1 MSTAPDFLPGLD
13 EAAFTRASAAG
24 EPPLLRAK
32 REEAFA
38 AYART
43 PAPTNRDEEW
53 RRTDPALFPFGDF
66 APLPA
71 LAPEVEYAAEL
82 VDSEFDVTVTVTTQG
97 FAIGRRNPNAN
108 VLVLPL
114 AEAAVSHAALV
125 AKYLQGPALPEQPR
139 KFTSLVDAFWN
150 FGLLILAPRG
160 AQIEHGVLVRYDLGV
175 AASLRDVAHRDAAT
189 LQSSAAAA
197 GGAADAATLLCSAAT
212 GRSSAATRGHMIL
225 PRLLVIA
232 EDGSS
237 LKVAEYYRSRADAA
251 VLSVSSR
258 EMYVGENATLKIAAL
273 QEWSDDSLHIGEDWS
288 RVERDGKIDWVTL
301 ALGSKVSKQMCCCD
315 VRAPNANA
323 FMSGL
328 YFASGDQHID
338 QRTLQKHSSHH
349 TYSNLLYKGAVKDNA
364 HSVYQGIIAAGRGA
378 IKVDAYQMNKNLVLS
393 PNARADSLPGLEID
407 ADDLKCSHGSTVGT
421 LDPEQLFYLMSRGL
435 SRAEARQMLVNAFFE
450 EVTAKVP
457 WGFMQDR
464 IRHHV
469 AEKMK

>member
-1 MSTAPDFLPGLD
+1 MESTMTTTSTPSTTTTAPDYLPGLD
-13 EAAFTRASAAG
+13 DAAFTRATTAN
-24 EPPLLRAK
+24 EPSLLKAK

-38 AYART
+38 AYVRT
-43 PAPTNRDEEW
+43 PAPTGRDEEW
-53 RRTDPALFPFGDF
+53 RRTDPALFSFGDF
-66 APLPA
+66 TPLPM
-71 LAPEVEYAAEL
+71 LVSDPNHAAGIL
-82 VDSEFDVTVTVTTQG
+82 DSEFDVTVRVTDTS
-97 FAIGRRNPNAN
+97 FSIGRRNPNSN
-108 VLVLPL
+108 VVVLPL
-114 AEAAVSHAALV
+114 AEAAVSHAEVLK
-125 AKYLQGPALPEQPR
+125 KYLQGPALPDQPR
-139 KFTSLVDAFWN
+139 KFTALVDAFWN

-160 AQIEHGVLVRYDLGV
+160 AQIEHGVLVRYDI
-175 AASLRDVAHRDAAT
+175 ASPNKT
-189 LQSSAAAA
+189 
-197 GGAADAATLLCSAAT
+197 
-212 GRSSAATRGHMIL
+212 IL
-225 PRLLVIA
+225 PRILIIA

-237 LKVAEYYRSRADAA
+237 LRVAEYYQSRSNAA
-251 VLSVSSR
+251 VMSVSSR

-328 YFASGDQHID
+328 YFASGEQHID

-378 IKVDAYQMNKNLVLS
+378 IKVDAYQINKNLVLT
-393 PNARADSLPGLEID
+393 PGARADSLPGLEID

-457 WGFMQDR
+457 WGFMQER

-469 AEKMK
+469 AEKMG

>member
-1 MSTAPDFLPGLD
+1 MTATLTTETGTDFLPGLD
-13 EAAFTRASAAG
+13 EAAFTRATATS
-24 EPPLLRAK
+24 EPTLLKAK

-38 AYART
+38 TYGRT
-43 PAPTNRDEEW
+43 AAPTNRDEEW
-53 RRTDPALFPFGDF
+53 RRTDPALFPFEGF
-66 APLPA
+66 QPLPLLVPGA
-71 LAPEVEYAAEL
+71 IYAAEII
-82 VDSEFDVTVTVTTQG
+82 DSEFDVTVTVSDKN
-97 FAIGRRNPNAN
+97 FSIGRRTVDCP
-108 VLVLPL
+108 VVVLPL
-114 AEAAVSHAALV
+114 DLATASHGDLLR
-125 AKYLQGPALPEQPR
+125 KYLQGPAQPEQPR

-160 AQIEHGVLVRYDLGV
+160 AQIEKGVLVRYDL
-175 AASLRDVAHRDAAT
+175 SE
-189 LQSSAAAA
+189 SNK
-197 GGAADAATLLCSAAT
+197 
-212 GRSSAATRGHMIL
+212 MIL

-237 LKVAEYYRSRADAA
+237 LRVAEYYRSKNGAPL
-251 VLSVSSR
+251 LSVSSR
-258 EMYVGENATLKIAAL
+258 EMYVGENASLKIAAL
-273 QEWSDDSLHIGEDWS
+273 QEWGDEALHIGEDWS

-301 ALGSKVSKQMCCCD
+301 ALGSKVSKQMCGCD

-323 FMSGL
+323 WMSGL

-393 PNARADSLPGLEID
+393 PTARADSLPGLEID
-407 ADDLKCSHGSTVGT
+407 ADDLKCSHGATMGN
-421 LDPEQLFYLMSRGL
+421 LDPEQLFYLQSRGL
-435 SRAEARQMLVNAFFE
+435 SLDEARQMLVNAFFE
-450 EVTAKVP
+450 EVTGRVP

-469 AEKMK
+469 AQKMS

>member
-1 MSTAPDFLPGLD
+1 MTATLTSQTAPDFLPGLD
-13 EAAFTRASAAG
+13 ESAFTRASVAG

-71 LAPEVEYAAEL
+71 LAPSVDYAAEL
-82 VDSEFDVTVTVTTQG
+82 IDSEFDVTVTVTAQG
-97 FAIGRRNPNAN
+97 FSIGRRNPNAN
-108 VLVLPL
+108 VVVLPL
-114 AEAAVSHAALV
+114 AEAAVSHADLV
-125 AKYLQGPALPEQPR
+125 ATYLQGPALPEQPR

-160 AQIEHGVLVRYDLGV
+160 AQIEHGVLVRYDI
-175 AASLRDVAHRDAAT
+175 ST
-189 LQSSAAAA
+189 A
-197 GGAADAATLLCSAAT
+197 GK
-212 GRSSAATRGHMIL
+212 MIL

-232 EDGSS
+232 EEGSS

-258 EMYVGENATLKIAAL
+258 EMYAGENAALKIAAL
-273 QEWSDDSLHIGEDWS
+273 QEWGDTSLHIGEDWS

-301 ALGSKVSKQMCCCD
+301 ALGSRVSKHMCCCD

-435 SRAEARQMLVNAFFE
+435 SRAGARQMLVNAFFE

-469 AEKMK
+469 AAKMA

>member
-1 MSTAPDFLPGLD
+1 MSTPSIGTDFLANLD
-13 EAAFTRASAAG
+13 ESAFTRASVVG
-24 EPPLLRAK
+24 EPTILRAK

-38 AYART
+38 AYACT
-43 PAPTNRDEEW
+43 AAPTNRDEEW

-66 APLPA
+66 APLPM
-71 LAPEVEYAAEL
+71 LTPAPNYAAEII
-82 VDSEFDVTVTVTTQG
+82 DSEFDVTVTVTDKN
-97 FAIGRRNPNAN
+97 FSIGRRNAN
-108 VLVLPL
+108 SPVVVLSL
-114 AEAAVSHAALV
+114 AEAAASHGDLLK
-125 AKYLQGPALPEQPR
+125 KYLQGPAQPEQPR

-160 AQIEHGVLVRYDLGV
+160 AQIEHGVLVRYDI
-175 AASLRDVAHRDAAT
+175 
-189 LQSSAAAA
+189 SAA
-197 GGAADAATLLCSAAT
+197 GK
-212 GRSSAATRGHMIL
+212 MIL

-237 LKVAEYYRSRADAA
+237 LRVAEYYRSKNDAA
-251 VLSVSSR
+251 ILSVSSR

-273 QEWSDDSLHIGEDWS
+273 QEWSGESLHIGEDWS

-328 YFASGDQHID
+328 YFASGTQHID

-364 HSVYQGIIAAGRGA
+364 HSVYQGIIAAGPGA
-378 IKVDAYQMNKNLVLS
+378 IKVDAYQMNKNLVLT

-407 ADDLKCSHGSTVGT
+407 ADDLKCSHGSTIGT

-469 AEKMK
+469 AEKMA

>member
-1 MSTAPDFLPGLD
+1 MTTLSTAQVAPDFLPGLD
-13 EAAFTRASAAG
+13 DAAFTRATAMN
-24 EPPLLRAK
+24 EPALLKAK

-43 PAPTNRDEEW
+43 PAPTGRDEEW
-53 RRTDPALFPFGDF
+53 RRTDPSLFPFSEF
-66 APLPA
+66 APLPV
-71 LAPEVEYAAEL
+71 LSPVGTYAAEII
-82 VDSEFDVTVTVTTQG
+82 DSEFDVTVTVSATG
-97 FAIGRRNPNAN
+97 YAIGRRNAAAN
-108 VLVLPL
+108 VVVLPL
-114 AEAAVSHAALV
+114 AEAAVSHAELLK
-125 AKYLQGPALPEQPR
+125 KYLQGPALPAQPR

-160 AQIEHGVLVRYDLGV
+160 AQVEHGVLVRYDIGNV
-175 AASLRDVAHRDAAT
+175 ATML
-189 LQSSAAAA
+189 
-197 GGAADAATLLCSAAT
+197 
-212 GRSSAATRGHMIL
+212 L
-225 PRLLVIA
+225 PRILVIA

-237 LKVAEYYRSRADAA
+237 LRVAEYFRSTGNAR

-328 YFASGDQHID
+328 YFASGEQHID

-407 ADDLKCSHGSTVGT
+407 ADDLKCSHGSTIGT
-421 LDPEQLFYLMSRGL
+421 LDPDQLFYLMSRGL

-450 EVTAKVP
+450 EVTSRVP
-457 WGFMQDR
+457 WSFMQER

-469 AEKMK
+469 AAKMA